1 MSEYFIS
8 PIDPRDRRAQA
19 EMDELLR
26 QEGIR
31 RDANLDYSCGLYTE
45 DYEMAGTGSC
55 FGSTM
60 RCLAVRKDFQGE
72 GLMNQIVS
80 HLSDVQFARGN
91 THLFVYTKCSSA
103 KFFADLGFF
112 EIARAEDQAVFMENR
127 RNGFASY
134 LEKLKQDP
142 APSGTAVS
150 SEVSGTAA
158 VVMNANPFTL
168 GHRCLIETACRNNR
182 LVHLFIV
189 SEDASLVPFA
199 VRKKLVMEGTAD
211 LKNIVYHE
219 SGPYIISSATFPSY
233 FQKDADAVVES
244 HAKIDLDIFVR
255 IAKALGIDRRVV
267 AEEPFS
273 ATTSIYNRIMQEALP
288 PAGIDCMILPRFGVA
303 GPPGHPRRRLG
314 HAGKA
319 GPAHH
324 LRFLPQPRGRAGHRQ
339 DPRHRG
345 CCTPLKRP
353 RNPCFS
359 RFSGVFHFAGPAGFE
374 EIKHL
379 NLALFYTVSKPHHLG
394 SMARF

>member
-189 SEDASLVPFA
+189 SEDAS
-199 VRKKLVMEGTAD
+199 
-211 LKNIVYHE
+211 
-219 SGPYIISSATFPSY
+219 
-233 FQKDADAVVES
+233 

-288 PAGIDCMILPRFGVA
+288 PAGIDCMILPRFGVDGVPVSA
-303 GPPGHPRRRLG
+303 SAVRQAIHDGDWDTLEKLVPPTTSAFFRSPEAAPVIARIRGT
-314 HAGKA
+314 ADVV
-319 GPAHH
+319 HH
-324 LRFLPQPRGRAGHRQ
+324 
-339 DPRHRG
+339 
-345 CCTPLKRP
+345 
-353 RNPCFS
+353 
-359 RFSGVFHFAGPAGFE
+359 
-374 EIKHL
+374 
-379 NLALFYTVSKPHHLG
+379 
-394 SMARF
+394 

>member
-288 PAGIDCMILPRFGVA
+288 PAGIDCMILPRFGVDGVPVSA
-303 GPPGHPRRRLG
+303 SAVRQAIHDGDWDTLEKLVPPTTSAFFRSPEAAPVIERIRGT
-314 HAGKA
+314 ANVV
-319 GPAHH
+319 HH
-324 LRFLPQPRGRAGHRQ
+324 
-339 DPRHRG
+339 
-345 CCTPLKRP
+345 
-353 RNPCFS
+353 
-359 RFSGVFHFAGPAGFE
+359 
-374 EIKHL
+374 
-379 NLALFYTVSKPHHLG
+379 
-394 SMARF
+394 

>member
-55 FGSTM
+55 FGSTL

-273 ATTSIYNRIMQEALP
+273 ATTSIYNRIMQESLP
-288 PAGIDCMILPRFGVA
+288 AAGIDCVIIPRFGIDGTAVSA
-303 GPPGHPRRRLG
+303 SAVRQAIHDGDWDTLEKQVPPTTSAFFLSPEAAPVIARIRGT
-314 HAGKA
+314 ANVV
-319 GPAHH
+319 HH
-324 LRFLPQPRGRAGHRQ
+324 
-339 DPRHRG
+339 
-345 CCTPLKRP
+345 
-353 RNPCFS
+353 
-359 RFSGVFHFAGPAGFE
+359 
-374 EIKHL
+374 
-379 NLALFYTVSKPHHLG
+379 
-394 SMARF
+394 

>member
-1 MSEYFIS
+1 MSDYFVS
-8 PIDPRDRRAQA
+8 AIDPRDRRAQQQ
-19 EMDELLR
+19 MDELLR

-55 FGSTM
+55 FGSTL
-60 RCLAVRKDFQGE
+60 RCLAVSREHQGE

-142 APSGTAVS
+142 VPPEADLDPDA
-150 SEVSGTAA
+150 SGTAA
-158 VVMNANPFTL
+158 VVMNGNPFTR
-168 GHRCLIETACRNNR
+168 GHRALLEAACKRNR

-189 SEDASLVPFA
+189 SEDASLVPFP
-199 VRKKLVMEGTAD
+199 VRKRLILEGTAD

-244 HAKIDLDIFVR
+244 HARIDLETFVR
-255 IAKALGIDRRVV
+255 IASALGIDRRIV

-273 ATTSIYNRIMQEALP
+273 ETTNIYNRVMREALP
-288 PAGIDCMILPRFGVA
+288 PAGIDCMILPRFGIDGVPVSA
-303 GPPGHPRRRLG
+303 SAVRQAIHDGDWDTLEKLVPPTTSAFFRSPEAAPVIARIRGT
-314 HAGKA
+314 ANVV
-319 GPAHH
+319 HH
-324 LRFLPQPRGRAGHRQ
+324 
-339 DPRHRG
+339 
-345 CCTPLKRP
+345 
-353 RNPCFS
+353 
-359 RFSGVFHFAGPAGFE
+359 
-374 EIKHL
+374 
-379 NLALFYTVSKPHHLG
+379 
-394 SMARF
+394 

>member
-19 EMDELLR
+19 EMDELLQ

-31 RDANLDYSCGLYTE
+31 RDANLDYSCGLYNE

-55 FGSTM
+55 FGSTL
-60 RCLAVRKDFQGE
+60 RCLAVSRDHQGE

-142 APSGTAVS
+142 VPADEDLDPDA
-150 SEVSGTAA
+150 SGTAA
-158 VVMNANPFTL
+158 VVMNANPFTR
-168 GHRCLIETACRNNR
+168 GHRALLESACRGNR

-189 SEDASLVPFA
+189 SEDASLVPFS
-199 VRKKLVMEGTAD
+199 VRKQLIREGTAD
-211 LKNIVYHE
+211 LKNIVFHE

-244 HAKIDLDIFVR
+244 HARIDLDIFVR
-255 IAKALGIDRRVV
+255 IARALGIDRRIV

-273 ATTSIYNRIMQEALP
+273 ETTNIYNRVMREALP
-288 PAGIDCMILPRFGVA
+288 AAGIDCMIIPRFGVEGVPVSA
-303 GPPGHPRRRLG
+303 SAARQAIHDGDWDTLEKLVPPTTYAFFRSPEAAPVIARIRGT
-314 HAGKA
+314 ADVI
-319 GPAHH
+319 HH
-324 LRFLPQPRGRAGHRQ
+324 
-339 DPRHRG
+339 
-345 CCTPLKRP
+345 
-353 RNPCFS
+353 
-359 RFSGVFHFAGPAGFE
+359 
-374 EIKHL
+374 
-379 NLALFYTVSKPHHLG
+379 
-394 SMARF
+394 

>member
-134 LEKLKQDP
+134 LEKLVP
-142 APSGTAVS
+142 PTTFAFFRSPEAAPVIARIRGTAN
-150 SEVSGTAA
+150 
-158 VVMNANPFTL
+158 VV
-168 GHRCLIETACRNNR
+168 
-182 LVHLFIV
+182 
-189 SEDASLVPFA
+189 
-199 VRKKLVMEGTAD
+199 
-211 LKNIVYHE
+211 
-219 SGPYIISSATFPSY
+219 
-233 FQKDADAVVES
+233 
-244 HAKIDLDIFVR
+244 
-255 IAKALGIDRRVV
+255 
-267 AEEPFS
+267 
-273 ATTSIYNRIMQEALP
+273 
-288 PAGIDCMILPRFGVA
+288 
-303 GPPGHPRRRLG
+303 
-314 HAGKA
+314 
-319 GPAHH
+319 HH
-324 LRFLPQPRGRAGHRQ
+324 
-339 DPRHRG
+339 
-345 CCTPLKRP
+345 
-353 RNPCFS
+353 
-359 RFSGVFHFAGPAGFE
+359 
-374 EIKHL
+374 
-379 NLALFYTVSKPHHLG
+379 
-394 SMARF
+394 